1 MGLLGDKH
9 LNGDVLSSACTA
21 TKGFPCSLSLA
32 YSHYPMCLYY
42 QPPDETAETVNLSQK
57 VSIATPEETPQEETP
72 QEETP
77 QEETEEEKPLPEWS
91 EKVASGILTGKA
103 KQLLQP
109 EISLGFSCL
118 AFILKGSV

>member
-1 MGLLGDKH
+1 
-9 LNGDVLSSACTA
+9 
-21 TKGFPCSLSLA
+21 
-32 YSHYPMCLYY
+32 MCLYY

-72 QEETP
+72 QEET
-77 QEETEEEKPLPEWS
+77 EEEKPLPEWS

-103 KQLLQP
+103 KQLLHP

>member
-1 MGLLGDKH
+1 
-9 LNGDVLSSACTA
+9 
-21 TKGFPCSLSLA
+21 
-32 YSHYPMCLYY
+32 MCLYY

-72 QEETP
+72 QEET
-77 QEETEEEKPLPEWS
+77 EEEKPLPEWS

-103 KQLLQP
+103 EQLLHP
-109 EISLGFSCL
+109 EIYLGFSCL